1 MSFRLP
7 IEARDRMQR
16 LMSIHNAPSQAD
28 VILMALDAL
37 ESVAPAPAVSAQLDD
52 VVTRIERMFD
62 DMLARIDTMQQ
73 HFAAF
78 EVRLSA
84 IEAGAGESTIV
95 EKAGADADVND
106 AGADK
111 KRTRKTADFDP
122 DVWIVSV
129 SQISEDLQREC
140 VQMLRNKIDK
150 DDIVTMVE
158 TKIGKKMTRQF
169 KNNFK
174 TKSLES
180 WVNLYPKTVHP
191 KIEPHWDILCSVA
204 IIYCN

>member
-52 VVTRIERMFD
+52 VVTRIDRMFD

-95 EKAGADADVND
+95 EKAGADSPIGEN
-106 AGADK
+106 AGAGK
-111 KRTRKTADFDP
+111 KRARKAAVVDHDAAGATGL
-122 DVWIVSV
+122 V
-129 SQISEDLQREC
+129 
-140 VQMLRNKIDK
+140 IDS
-150 DDIVTMVE
+150 ITMVPADLRQRCALFYKE
-158 TKIGKKMTRQF
+158 TNDWGGV
-169 KNNFK
+169 
-174 TKSLES
+174 KSMIETELGGTFNRTQVS
-180 WVNLYPKTVHP
+180 CLSANIAAWVEKYAKDAEDSLP
-191 KIEPHWDILCSVA
+191 L
-204 IIYCN
+204 